1 MIALSY
7 FDGTSRIYSP
17 VQKCL
22 RKMNVYEKFDYATQL
37 SDYILS
43 VSERKFQSHNLI
55 EI

>member
-7 FDGTSRIYSP
+7 FDGSSRIYSP

-22 RKMNVYEKFDYATQL
+22 RKMNVHEKFDYATQL
-37 SDYILS
+37 SDYVTS
-43 VSERKFQSHNLI
+43 VSERKFQNLNLV